1 MPSERDFERVVLFRG
16 ANVSRKPD
24 GDPGE
29 GAHARPSQ
37 PDPLA
42 TEADLGGG
50 GEKLVRHN
58 VHLERLS
65 CRRPSISITD
75 ILIMVIF
82 FITRRPWQWVV

>member
-16 ANVSRKPD
+16 ANVSRKPV

-50 GEKLVRHN
+50 GEKLVRQSK
-58 VHLERLS
+58 ELS
-65 CRRPSISITD
+65 LPCLATS
-75 ILIMVIF
+75 
-82 FITRRPWQWVV
+82 

>member
-16 ANVSRKPD
+16 ANVSRKPV

-50 GEKLVRHN
+50 GEKTCATNFVT
-58 VHLERLS
+58 S
-65 CRRPSISITD
+65 TAG
-75 ILIMVIF
+75 
-82 FITRRPWQWVV
+82 